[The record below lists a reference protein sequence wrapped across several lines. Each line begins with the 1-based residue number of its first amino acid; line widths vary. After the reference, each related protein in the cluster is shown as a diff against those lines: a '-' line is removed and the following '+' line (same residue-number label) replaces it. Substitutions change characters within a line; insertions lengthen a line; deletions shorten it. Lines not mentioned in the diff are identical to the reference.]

1 MSSTPQS
8 QPLELDAVIAGAG
21 FSGIYILHRLRDELN
36 LNVKIL
42 EAGSDIGGTWY
53 WNTYPGARVDCPAPI
68 YAFGI
73 EEVWKNWSWSEL
85 YPDQKE
91 LGAYFRHVDEVLSVR
106 KDCIFDAR
114 ITAAQF
120 HPGEGKWTVQTES
133 GVTVVAKHFIPAIGF
148 TAKQYVPDW
157 KGLGDFKGTIH
168 HTSLWPKDYAVDV
181 RGKRVAVIGT
191 GSTGLQ
197 ITQEWA
203 KEAAETFVFQRTPNL
218 ALPMDQK
225 NLDERSAEQMRNETA
240 DLFDRCRKNVGGM
253 PYEAPTKTFAEF
265 SSDEIAQILEE
276 LYNGGGFRYWAGGYT
291 DLLLNPEANR
301 AAYDYWAKRTRSRIH
316 DPVKRDLL
324 APREPPHAFGTKRP
338 SLEQDYYEQFNKSNV
353 HLVNTKAHPIVQL
366 TPQGIMTDD
375 GQVYEVDI
383 IALATGFDATTGGLA
398 KMGIQDVNGVE
409 LSERWRDGVLTF
421 QGLMVPGFPNMFMP
435 YSVHAPTPFSN
446 GPVGIEFQ
454 ADFIRDIVKK
464 MEEEKIKSIDP
475 SLEVAQ
481 AWKAEIE
488 FIANMTLFPKTKS
501 WYMGANIP
509 GKKVELLYYFGGIH
523 RYREKFAEA
532 FDKFSETFV
541 VCQA

>member
-1 MSSTPQS
+1 
-8 QPLELDAVIAGAG
+8 
-21 FSGIYILHRLRDELN
+21 
-36 LNVKIL
+36 
-42 EAGSDIGGTWY
+42 
-53 WNTYPGARVDCPAPI
+53 
-68 YAFGI
+68 
-73 EEVWKNWSWSEL
+73 
-85 YPDQKE
+85 
-91 LGAYFRHVDEVLSVR
+91 
-106 KDCIFDAR
+106 
-114 ITAAQF
+114 
-120 HPGEGKWTVQTES
+120 
-133 GVTVVAKHFIPAIGF
+133 
-148 TAKQYVPDW
+148 
-157 KGLGDFKGTIH
+157 
-168 HTSLWPKDYAVDV
+168 
-181 RGKRVAVIGT
+181 
-191 GSTGLQ
+191 
-197 ITQEWA
+197 
-203 KEAAETFVFQRTPNL
+203 
-218 ALPMDQK
+218 
-225 NLDERSAEQMRNETA
+225 
-240 DLFDRCRKNVGGM
+240 
-253 PYEAPTKTFAEF
+253 
-265 SSDEIAQILEE
+265 
-276 LYNGGGFRYWAGGYT
+276 
-291 DLLLNPEANR
+291 LNPEANR

-324 APREPPHAFGTKRP
+324 APLEPPHAFGTKRP
-338 SLEQDYYEQFNKSNV
+338 SLEQDYYEQFNKPNV

-421 QGLMVPGFPNMFMP
+421 QGLMVPGFPNMFLP

-488 FIANMTLFPKTKS
+488 FIANMTLFPKTNS